1 MPDLID
7 LTAKAFAP
15 AGTLAQ
21 VLKRFDRPYAVNS
34 KQVQYADLTA
44 KAFLGDG
51 DLRGI
56 ITCLEGETGVG
67 KTLGYMI
74 PMCLHLAM
82 TQRRGLV
89 STHTLHLQRQIVGRE
104 FEVAA
109 AVAKELTGVSLSIA
123 PQKGRRNFVSVS
135 RIQALRDALHEAGAL
150 DSDTREALESLA
162 TFPSG
167 DIGEWTEMND
177 LPSTIKPAD
186 ICLLPGADNEES
198 AAYNV
203 HRAAAQTADI
213 IVVTHALLMRFCM
226 QWNALRDEESGV
238 GRFDVAVLDEA
249 DELPSAAESVF
260 NTRISVPMIEGIG
273 DNLKKFGFAGVS
285 ELSGKLR
292 EWMDVQYNALRLD
305 YSSTFRRDG
314 AGGFILLGGRR
325 AEHIRNEACDL
336 ANVLSLQL
344 RKGASASV
352 RKGMSQEDAAE
363 IRATAE
369 QLDGFVETCI
379 VEKRSERS
387 VPAIRWSPV
396 KSFGAFSTVPLWPG
410 RLVSTLW
417 ANRKKGPEPFLRS
430 IIMTSATLD
439 APGATASRF
448 FGFKLDVGIS
458 DKYNH
463 YNEAGSMSLAPD
475 KFGKMDIVLADRR
488 VPVPR
493 DDSSDGNASDP
504 KWISYVAKALAEA
517 KRRGGRSLVI
527 LPSYRDTE
535 AIAEAARD
543 LGVDLIEH
551 RRGSRVTDYLES
563 FLNDPNGMLITP
575 AAWQGLDLPGQL
587 SHVIIPRVPYPV
599 VDSAKNQARLDAFAM
614 RGHEEN
620 KAKGSLFAYSS
631 AQSRRKL
638 KQGIGRLLRS
648 VTDKGTVW
656 ILDPR
661 FPLPETITSNRRLR
675 QSNLP
680 VSSYMAMAACIP
692 ERFRNGISA
701 TYSDATIFPYVEA
714 AVMAAE

>member
-21 VLKRFDRPYAVNS
+21 VLKRLDRPYAVNPQ
-34 KQVQYADLTA
+34 QVRYADLTA

-51 DLRGI
+51 DLRGF
-56 ITCLEGETGVG
+56 ITCLQGETGVG
-67 KTLGYMI
+67 KTLGYTI

-109 AVAKELTGVSLSIA
+109 AVAKELTGVSLTIA

-150 DSDTREALESLA
+150 DDAAKEALESLA
-162 TFPSG
+162 AFPSG
-167 DIGEWTEMND
+167 DIGEWKEMND
-177 LPSTIKPAD
+177 LPSSIKPAD

-198 AAYNV
+198 AAYNA
-203 HRAAAQTADI
+203 HLEAARSANI
-213 IVVTHALLMRFCM
+213 LVVTHALLMRFCM
-226 QWNALRDEESGV
+226 QWNALHDEESGMD
-238 GRFDVAVLDEA
+238 RFDVAVLDEA
-249 DELPSAAESVF
+249 DELPSAADSVF
-260 NTRISVPMIEGIG
+260 NTRISAPMIEGIG
-273 DNLKKFGFAGVS
+273 ENLKKFGFGGVS
-285 ELSGKLR
+285 DLSGKMR
-292 EWMDVQYNALRLD
+292 EWMDVQYNALRLN
-305 YSSTFRRDG
+305 YSSPFRRDG
-314 AGGFILLGGRR
+314 AGGFVLLGGRR
-325 AEHIRNEACDL
+325 AEDIRDEARDL
-336 ANVLSLQL
+336 ADMLSSQL
-344 RKGASASV
+344 RKGASAAI
-352 RKGMSQEDAAE
+352 RKGMLREDAAE
-363 IRATAE
+363 IEATAQ
-369 QLDGFVETCI
+369 QLTDFVKACD
-379 VEKRSERS
+379 KPGGDRS

-396 KSFGAFSTVPLWPG
+396 KSYGAFSTVPLWPG

-417 ANRKKGPEPFLRS
+417 ADRKEGPKPFLRS

-475 KFGKMDIVLADRR
+475 KFGKMDFVLADRR

-493 DDSSDGNASDP
+493 DDTTEENASNP
-504 KWISYVAKALAEA
+504 KWISYVGQCLAEA
-517 KRRGGRSLVI
+517 KSRGGRSLVI

-614 RGHEEN
+614 RGHDGN
-620 KAKGSLFAYSS
+620 KANGFLFAYSS
-631 AQSRRKL
+631 DQSRRKL

-680 VSSYMAMAACIP
+680 KSSYMAMAACIP
-692 ERFRNGISA
+692 ERFRKGIAA
-701 TYSDATIFPYVEA
+701 TYADAEIFPYVEA